1 MTLQL
6 GGGAAVPSGTV
17 TLAKV
22 GRWPAPQ
29 EWLPMAGHDRASRA
43 DRAKLRDEAIMP
55 DASLH
60 PDINRWRRGNLPKL
74 RDQMSRIS
82 AALDVWP
89 LVFYGSLHLR
99 VFKADGAVLNY
110 GLASLGVVT
119 TAGVNYVVADIIGGA
134 NDSNLFRFHGI
145 GTGTTAEAI
154 GDTALVTEL
163 TTQYQTDST
172 RPTGTQTTGGT
183 SNVYRTVGT
192 IVVDAA
198 VTIAE
203 HGIFSQAAVAGGT
216 LLDRSQFTGLPL
228 ASGDT
233 LQSQYDLSLPAGG

>member
-1 MTLQL
+1 MALQL
-6 GGGAAVPSGTV
+6 GSGAAVPSGVV

-22 GRWPAPQ
+22 GKWPAVQ
-29 EWLPMAGHDRASRA
+29 EWLPVAGVSRNDRAERA
-43 DRAKLRDEAIMP
+43 RLREDVMMP
-55 DASLH
+55 SAELH
-60 PDINRWRRGNLPKL
+60 PDVNRWRRGNLPKL
-74 RDQMSRIS
+74 RDQMGRIT

-99 VFKADGAVLNY
+99 VFKADGEVRNY

-119 TAGVNYVVADIIGGA
+119 TAGVNYIVADIIGGA
-134 NDSNLFRFHGI
+134 NDSNLFKFHGI

-163 TTQYQTDST
+163 TTQYQTDNT

-198 VTIAE
+198 VSIAE
-203 HGIFSQAAVAGGT
+203 HGVLTQAATGGGT
-216 LLDRSQFTGLPL
+216 LLDRSQFTALPL

-233 LQSQYDLSLPAGG
+233 LQAQYDLSLPAGG